1 MGVKNTVFFLDL
13 KLLDK
18 KVDDDLKEFAKSE
31 ELEVEDVVK
40 IIYNEANRIGEKE
53 KVKVTFKIVDG
64 DSFRVIVESANV
76 KYKGTIIYPYE
87 TIKSD
92 NFEFKLDSV
101 CGKITLYNKKKE
113 CSKMSLTIEN
123 VALDIFAMTYNKA
136 SKLLKDISDRKQKNG
151 YLEFPDSI
159 CFRDFGVKLNAQ
171 KSESGDVKV
180 DELVASIDVFNKEEF
195 LKEYY
200 FEEIVEEKYDVNIP
214 LPDEYNY
221 EKKDKKNIVEE
232 QPKNEEKQEIEIELP
247 VEKVETQEEIEEKK
261 KEEDRLRQEELEQI
275 RKRQDEELERVK
287 NKLKRELE
295 EELNKNIKKYDEE
308 NEKRLNEEL
317 EDKKEEIETE
327 VNVEITEDS
336 EEITKEE
343 QDIIE
348 VESENKVEE
357 NEIVS
362 VPMHDREEIQ
372 LELKNKIEN
381 APEIEVDID
390 SFEINDIEEK
400 NAKEEV
406 KIETEQIKV
415 KEEKKELVSIDE
427 EIEEK
432 VETDTK
438 EEIVEEIQEELSQ
451 NEKEILELERLL
463 EEEKKQQ
470 EALEKRIKSKLEEL
484 KTVVKENKK
493 VEKKEVKEEK
503 KVNKELNVENT
514 INYSNEIKRIKFDEP
529 IKIKDPDGFRSYT
542 IESYVG
548 IQEQGRNV
556 PSVYFGQSKERVRR
570 YFGGA
575 PKEVREYDEM
585 ELYDIFYAYYD
596 EEDKCTGIG
605 IYNQEIYK
613 DKIALYMFG
622 QNLITMKYR
631 DIVKL
636 IKKNDYN
643 AIEDDDGIISLK
655 YGISVDPKE
664 SSNYK
669 DEISDVIHIFKKGY
683 YDEVYEN
690 F

>member
-1 MGVKNTVFFLDL
+1 MDTFIKSYPKFHDILSKKARDNFDFMIDYLCSSPVPNKRPSRKTIKWFTLEECHHYVSYHLYTKENRELVEEILKNR
-13 KLLDK
+13 
-18 KVDDDLKEFAKSE
+18 SE
-31 ELEVEDVVK
+31 IL
-40 IIYNEANRIGEKE
+40 
-53 KVKVTFKIVDG
+53 DG
-64 DSFRVIVESANV
+64 DMVNGFS
-76 KYKGTIIYPYE
+76 YIY
-87 TIKSD
+87 
-92 NFEFKLDSV
+92 
-101 CGKITLYNKKKE
+101 
-113 CSKMSLTIEN
+113 
-123 VALDIFAMTYNKA
+123 
-136 SKLLKDISDRKQKNG
+136 
-151 YLEFPDSI
+151 
-159 CFRDFGVKLNAQ
+159 
-171 KSESGDVKV
+171 
-180 DELVASIDVFNKEEF
+180 
-195 LKEYY
+195 
-200 FEEIVEEKYDVNIP
+200 
-214 LPDEYNY
+214 
-221 EKKDKKNIVEE
+221 
-232 QPKNEEKQEIEIELP
+232 
-247 VEKVETQEEIEEKK
+247 
-261 KEEDRLRQEELEQI
+261 
-275 RKRQDEELERVK
+275 
-287 NKLKRELE
+287 
-295 EELNKNIKKYDEE
+295 ELNK
-308 NEKRLNEEL
+308 
-317 EDKKEEIETE
+317 
-327 VNVEITEDS
+327 
-336 EEITKEE
+336 
-343 QDIIE
+343 DIILT
-348 VESENKVEE
+348 VESRKYCE
-357 NEIVS
+357 S
-362 VPMHDREEIQ
+362 VGC
-372 LELKNKIEN
+372 LEHELIHLLQ
-381 APEIEVDID
+381 A
-390 SFEINDIEEK
+390 INDNNPKKQYNEFLSFFGEFVTMKKLSELFGNIEIFEYAML
-400 NAKEEV
+400 NRLVNRMIYRVYV
-406 KIETEQIKV
+406 KDF
-415 KEEKKELVSIDE
+415 LDE

-636 IKKNDYN
+636 I
-643 AIEDDDGIISLK
+643 IML
-655 YGISVDPKE
+655 
-664 SSNYK
+664 
-669 DEISDVIHIFKKGY
+669 
-683 YDEVYEN
+683 
-690 F
+690 